1 MRFSPLVDRIAGRGA
16 GAWSIHM
23 EAARVCDQGQD
34 VIFLTVGDFRPC
46 RANSRSSMRSR
57 ADHRAVNPALSVE
70 PNRNPRCSPTF
81 AGLIAANHGR
91 ALGGAFGA
99 PDGLAGVENRSDD
112 ECRC

>member
-1 MRFSPLVDRIAGRGA
+1 MRR
-16 GAWSIHM
+16 
-23 EAARVCDQGQD
+23 
-34 VIFLTVGDFRPC
+34 
-46 RANSRSSMRSR
+46 SMRCAAGGTVCPVTVPLRSR
-57 ADHRAVNPALSVE
+57 DLEPTIDAVNPALSVE

-112 ECRC
+112 KCRC